1 MKRQLLMIFV
11 SAGMAAATL
20 CYGQDKPGNH
30 KGSTGASP
38 GGTSKR
44 MTDKVVKTDEEWRKQ
59 LTAQQFD
66 VARKKGTERAFT
78 GEYWNLHDKGVFKC
92 VCCGAELF
100 DSQHKFDS
108 GTGWPSFW
116 LPLKEENVERHDD
129 SSHGMQRTE
138 VVCKR
143 CDAHL
148 GHLFNDGPQPT
159 GLRYC
164 INSASL
170 KFEKK

>member
-1 MKRQLLMIFV
+1 
-11 SAGMAAATL
+11 
-20 CYGQDKPGNH
+20 
-30 KGSTGASP
+30 
-38 GGTSKR
+38 
-44 MTDKVVKTDEEWRKQ
+44 MTDKVVKSEEEWRKQ
-59 LTAQQFD
+59 LTPQQFD

-116 LPLKEENVERHDD
+116 LPAKSENIATQEDT
-129 SSHGMQRTE
+129 SHGMHRVE
-138 VVCKR
+138 VMCKK

-164 INSASL
+164 INSCSL